1 MSERASGPAD
11 PEHVPTVTGAPDAR
25 FTLANERTFLAWI
38 RTALGFI
45 AGGVAVVYIAPDITS
60 SLLESTLGLIMV
72 AVGCAVAVLG
82 VVRWRRTDRVLRE
95 GGPMPGPS
103 PVLFVV
109 AAIVMVSIALAISI
123 VVQN

>member
-1 MSERASGPAD
+1 MDTS
-11 PEHVPTVTGAPDAR
+11 VV
-25 FTLANERTFLAWI
+25 
-38 RTALGFI
+38 LGRLLI
-45 AGGVAVVYIAPDITS
+45 VAIIAVVYIAPDITS

-109 AAIVMVSIALAISI
+109 AAIVMVSIALIMCVSIISFPQFDD
-123 VVQN
+123 VKQNPCGYHDNDCKPGIGKC